1 MTKRAKKKST
11 SGGVS
16 ALRTSDEAVK
26 RATGRKR
33 AEWFELLDRFGA
45 VRREHREIAD
55 HLARKYRVPGWW
67 TQMLTVEYEQARGLR
82 KPGSD
87 RSGTFTVSAS
97 KTVDVSVK
105 RLFQALMSPSFRARW
120 LPGKKL
126 RERTSQP
133 PRSARF
139 DWQDGKTRVIA
150 GFYPKGKT
158 KSQVALAHERLPNA
172 GAAKKAK
179 IYWSGRMTAL
189 GQMLASRSTS

>member
-1 MTKRAKKKST
+1 
-11 SGGVS
+11 
-16 ALRTSDEAVK
+16 
-26 RATGRKR
+26 
-33 AEWFELLDRFGA
+33 
-45 VRREHREIAD
+45 
-55 HLARKYRVPGWW
+55 
-67 TQMLTVEYEQARGLR
+67 
-82 KPGSD
+82 
-87 RSGTFTVSAS
+87 VSAS